1 MAPRCC
7 SRAHMPSDAK
17 GRRVRAGGREAHERE
32 GATGGGSPGDGV
44 KGEDWGGEH
53 GRGLGRGEGQRR
65 GRGLGE
71 TSRGSLAPSERDK
84 GEGGTGGERW
94 EAEAR

>member
-1 MAPRCC
+1 M
-7 SRAHMPSDAK
+7 
-17 GRRVRAGGREAHERE
+17 
-32 GATGGGSPGDGV
+32 